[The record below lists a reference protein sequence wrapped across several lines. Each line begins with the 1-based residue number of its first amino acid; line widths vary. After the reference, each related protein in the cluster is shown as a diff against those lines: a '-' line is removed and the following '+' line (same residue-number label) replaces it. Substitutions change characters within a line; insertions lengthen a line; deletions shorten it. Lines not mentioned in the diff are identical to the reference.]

1 MTSENNQSEATSATS
16 QVSESASQASA
27 SVSTSN
33 VKSQKA
39 AASTSAKMPAE
50 KALTPSER
58 FRIYND
64 SIKDGLR
71 NGIQFTK
78 HLDQLTETS
87 DTKELLDAATKLF
100 DFTMNTDFVNFPHQ
114 YSAADYY
121 LLFMGRLL
129 ELHAQKGVILQSA
142 SDHEEL
148 SMHFA
153 ALGVQPAFKFVLVG
167 GTNGGAFYTDKT
179 SGLHLFYLNLEHK
192 QLRFNSK
199 AFTDLFAVSLATQ
212 TVTDRMNA
220 IDSLITF
227 GKDLEKD
234 YNFSVDYNLLAA
246 ENGAQYATRHAVL
259 PEGTVDKLFVASAD
273 SNYMLQNAPEG
284 HGAIIELD
292 DGLTFGVAQTGTET
306 APQWVLTT
314 EDSAGKISLMQVLL
328 QYDFIREWYLAN
340 RSDLEIQSDPLIFA

>member
-1 MTSENNQSEATSATS
+1 MTSENNHSEATSAM
-16 QVSESASQASA
+16 SQASESNSQA
-27 SVSTSN
+27 SVSASD
-33 VKSQKA
+33 VQKQVA
-39 AASTSAKMPAE
+39 AESTSAAPQE
-50 KALTPSER
+50 KPLTPSER

-64 SIKDGLR
+64 NIKDGLR

-78 HLDQLTETS
+78 HLDQLTETN
-87 DTKELLDAATKLF
+87 DTDDLLAAATKLF

-129 ELHAQKGVILQSA
+129 ELHAQSGVVLQSA

-153 ALGVQPAFKFVLVG
+153 ALGAQPTFKFVLVG
-167 GTNGGAFYTDKT
+167 GTNGGAFFTDKS

-199 AFTDLFAVSLATQ
+199 AFTDLFAVSLISE
-212 TVTDRMNA
+212 TVADRMKA
-220 IDSLITF
+220 INSLITF

-234 YNFSVDYNLLAA
+234 YHFSVDYNLLAV
-246 ENGAQYATRHAVL
+246 ENNVRYPTRHAIL
-259 PEGTVDKLFVASAD
+259 PAGTVDKLFVASAD

-314 EDSAGKISLMQVLL
+314 EDSDGKISLMQVLL